1 MLDRQKDASTI
12 NLCLNLATKTYK
24 SITVTPSFQ
33 NTPEHF
39 RNDIHEQNEGV
50 PGFIHASFLVSQ
62 PRGLFQL
69 LGCAQ
74 LVHKHHN
81 LLRDWRRVQVIHAR
95 VPYLTLF
102 VNRKAHW
109 QPNYLTYWSHH
120 ISFGKK
126 TWRQCRMLLKGHIRV
141 CNQPK
146 KQNRLQISYQF

>member
-1 MLDRQKDASTI
+1 MPQPTI
-12 NLCLNLATKTYK
+12 GCVNHQSLFELGHQNLQIHHA
-24 SITVTPSFQ
+24 VTPSFQ

-39 RNDIHEQNEGV
+39 RNDIHQQNEGV

-102 VNRKAHW
+102 VNRKAHCGS
-109 QPNYLTYWSHH
+109 QV
-120 ISFGKK
+120 I
-126 TWRQCRMLLKGHIRV
+126 
-141 CNQPK
+141 
-146 KQNRLQISYQF
+146 